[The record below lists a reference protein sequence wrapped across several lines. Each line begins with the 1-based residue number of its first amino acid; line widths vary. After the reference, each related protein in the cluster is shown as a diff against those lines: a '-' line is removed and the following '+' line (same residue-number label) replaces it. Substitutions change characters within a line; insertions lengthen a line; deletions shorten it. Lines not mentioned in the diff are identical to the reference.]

1 MRKGYSLIELVVVMA
16 LAVILISTA
25 SLSVSK
31 VKERRALEE
40 AKTQVVEILRLYADK
55 SFNDGEIYEVTLDY
69 TNKKIEVRD
78 SDSVLIEN
86 EDLPSRLNYYVNVN
100 NDGIAGE
107 ETIKT
112 TKDGGLAKLNDSLI
126 NFSMYIFDLN
136 EDARYRISVD
146 GINSSKL
153 AYVNVYKKK
162 SSKEIN
168 LSNIASYTLVSSD
181 WEKD

>member
-1 MRKGYSLIELVVVMA
+1 MIELVVVMA
-16 LAVILISTA
+16 LAAILISTT

-40 AKTQVVEILRLYADK
+40 SKNKVTEILRLYSDK
-55 SFNDGEIYEVTLDY
+55 SFNEGEVYEVTLDY

-78 SDSVLIEN
+78 GDSVLIEN
-86 EDLPSRLNYYVNVN
+86 EDLPSILEYYVNVD

-107 ETIKT
+107 EAIKT
-112 TKDGGLAKLNDSLI
+112 TKNGGLAKLNNSPI

-168 LSNIASYTLVSSD
+168 LSNITSYTLVSSD